1 MKNLDLL
8 VLIIKNWLD
17 DPTIVVEDK
26 EGPKEDVDRFGE
38 RTRRIYSRL

>member
-1 MKNLDLL
+1 VKNLDIL

-26 EGPKEDVDRFGE
+26 EGPKDVDRFSE
-38 RTRRIYSRL
+38 RTRRTYNWM

>member
-1 MKNLDLL
+1 VKNLDLL

-26 EGPKEDVDRFGE
+26 EGPKDVDRFGE
-38 RTRRIYSRL
+38 GTRRIYSRL